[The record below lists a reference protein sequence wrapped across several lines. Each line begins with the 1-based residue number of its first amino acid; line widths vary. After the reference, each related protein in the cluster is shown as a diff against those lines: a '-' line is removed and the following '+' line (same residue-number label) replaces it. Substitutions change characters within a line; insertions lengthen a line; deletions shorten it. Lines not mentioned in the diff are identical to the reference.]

1 MVVALNFT
9 ADGHRPKH
17 KLKTMQLDYPALQAV
32 DLGLPSYQK
41 YSNGPGLL
49 NKYMMI
55 EFWMQ
60 YAFGN
65 SIYRDIFYANE
76 HLQEDVRTRFK
87 DRVNTAFL
95 PKELQL
101 KDSSQSIPSH
111 SRLKDSDVTKRIH
124 DVITDPQFS
133 PLVATD
139 EQLAGLPPT
148 RVLITEFDVLRDVS
162 FILVERLKRVA
173 VEVEYSYLEG
183 EQHGFINMDIDT
195 DAHTMELTDFA
206 VFYNRTVLV
215 HQDQPKNNT
224 LKPVD

>member
-17 KLKTMQLDYPALQAV
+17 DLKTMQLDYPALQAV

-41 YSNGPGLL
+41 YSEGPGLL
-49 NKYMMI
+49 NKYMML

-65 SIYRDIFYANE
+65 LNFGDMFNAND
-76 HLQEDVRTRFK
+76 HLREDVRTRFK
-87 DRVNTAFL
+87 DRVNADFL

-101 KDSSQSIPSH
+101 KDSSQSIH

-148 RVLITEFDVLRDVS
+148 RVLITEFDVLRDDS
-162 FILVERLKRVA
+162 FILVERLKRVG
-173 VEVEYSYLEG
+173 VEVEYSYLKG
-183 EQHGFINMDIDT
+183 EQHGFSSTDIGT
-195 DAHTMELTDFA
+195 DAHTKELVAFA
-206 VFYNRTVLV
+206 TFYNRTVRG
-215 HQDQPKNNT
+215 QI
-224 LKPVD
+224 

>member
-17 KLKTMQLDYPALQAV
+17 DLRTMQLDYPALQAV

-49 NKYMMI
+49 NKYNMN
-55 EFWMQ
+55 EFWML

-65 SIYRDIFYANE
+65 LNFVEMFNAND
-76 HLQEDVRTRFK
+76 HLREEERTRFT

-148 RVLITEFDVLRDVS
+148 RVLITEFDVLRDDS
-162 FILVERLKRVA
+162 FILVERLKRVG

-183 EQHGFINMDIDT
+183 EQHGFSTADMGT
-195 DAHTMELTDFA
+195 DAHTKELVAFA
-206 VFYNRTVLV
+206 TFYNRTVRG
-215 HQDQPKNNT
+215 QI
-224 LKPVD
+224 